1 MLHQV
6 ISRAQSIPPYL
17 RKHVKKAGGA
27 KPQAQERP
35 RDSRFGSSTSPRVQ
49 HVSQL
54 LHSRQKCPFK
64 VRPERFS
71 GTHVESVLRAT
82 VEMSRPVSILIVRAD
97 VGSSRRFSLPLLRW
111 RYATVRACTKGALI
125 FLNVLT
131 LALQPGS
138 AIQRSVRKKPT
149 PPPMPRS
156 LMSMSLEPCGL
167 QGRAGKFASGLTR
180 SHSVLRVSPSAGI
193 WCSPFVQYLAVGHQ
207 LAYIPNPRTDP
218 VGSMGHPVGA
228 GYFIHYSRCSV
239 SLRGPHHTP
248 PRCY

>member
-125 FLNVLT
+125 FLNALILDIQPVLQFSE
-131 LALQPGS
+131 ASAKNRPRLQC
-138 AIQRSVRKKPT
+138 RDR
-149 PPPMPRS
+149 
-156 LMSMSLEPCGL
+156 
-167 QGRAGKFASGLTR
+167 
-180 SHSVLRVSPSAGI
+180 
-193 WCSPFVQYLAVGHQ
+193 
-207 LAYIPNPRTDP
+207 
-218 VGSMGHPVGA
+218 
-228 GYFIHYSRCSV
+228 
-239 SLRGPHHTP
+239 
-248 PRCY
+248 